1 MSNLKVEKVGDA
13 LGVVLP
19 EEILKKLEVQ
29 EGDTLYIIDTPDGI
43 KITACD
49 PNLEKAIQ
57 AYEKVNQKYTNALR
71 ELSK

>member
-13 LGVVLP
+13 LGIVLP
-19 EEILKKLEVQ
+19 EEVLKKLEVK
-29 EGDTLYIIDTPDGI
+29 EGDTLYILDTPDGI
-43 KITACD
+43 KITTFD
-49 PNLEKAIQ
+49 PNSDTAMR

>member
-1 MSNLKVEKVGDA
+1 MSHLKVEKVGDA

-19 EEILKKLEVQ
+19 EEILKKLEVK
-29 EGDTLYIIDTPDGI
+29 EGDTLYILDTPDGI
-43 KITACD
+43 KITTFD
-49 PNLEKAIQ
+49 PNLEIAMQ

>member
-13 LGVVLP
+13 LGIVLP
-19 EEILKKLEVQ
+19 EEVLKKLEVK
-29 EGDTLYIIDTPDGI
+29 EGDTLYILDTPDGI
-43 KITACD
+43 KITTFD
-49 PNLEKAIQ
+49 PNLDTAIK